1 MNQVDFLDSKLTDR
15 DDSRAISGK
24 RKRDT
29 MLNVTAP
36 SDHLVG
42 WMAIAS
48 PETDLSAKIDL
59 GLQSFAGDYGRK
71 KTTLVQN
78 GFAFGWREPLAPAPL
93 TTWSIFH
100 DEKILVFVEGSFYDA
115 YCGHRPQQGYDPAL
129 GRQLCNEYRRAAENA
144 LAGLSGSYSG
154 CIIDYASRRV
164 MTFVDRLATKPLFWA
179 RKGKTLAV
187 SSNLASLRNLQA
199 IKIDFIGAYQYL
211 TFGFP
216 LGTRTLFKNV
226 SIHPPS
232 SMQVFDD
239 HGHRTLPY
247 WKIPDRHRA
256 LPVLESAGR
265 IADAMEQ
272 SVVRV
277 HRAASGTLGLGLTGG
292 HDSRVILSA
301 LVAQA
306 VPFKAIRWDER
317 NANDK
322 TARDLCTLIGRD
334 LKLAAGINNG
344 ADLENIRDEVFS
356 YTQGM
361 YRYQS
366 GFSRLGRACLQ
377 HDVRCLMVGFAG
389 DVISGG
395 LTIPSPHYM
404 RDIRELSRRALI
416 NQLEGLS
423 FENASSLLP
432 HMSATEIE
440 QAQAE
445 WHQSFIDE
453 SGRGHLVDVAIW
465 QRLANRNLKRIC
477 FSMLPL
483 IKYVQPVFP
492 FLDNAVLDAYFSL
505 PIQALKGQQAH
516 CYASFC
522 HTPRFAAYPVSGSP
536 VPLRVEAFFPSAVH
550 RAKVWQHEI
559 HHALA
564 RYRPASEAVDWQGEY
579 QRMYNEIVRC
589 PLYSSNVLEAWR
601 SEERITPANLRHL
614 HTLSKAYAL
623 F

>member
-1 MNQVDFLDSKLTDR
+1 MV
-15 DDSRAISGK
+15 
-24 RKRDT
+24 
-29 MLNVTAP
+29 
-36 SDHLVG
+36 
-42 WMAIAS
+42 IAS
-48 PETDLSAKIDL
+48 PETDLIAKIDL
-59 GLQSFAGDYGRK
+59 GLQNFVGDYGLK

-78 GFAFGWREPLAPAPL
+78 GFAFGWREPLTPSPL
-93 TTWSIFH
+93 TTWSLFH
-100 DEKILVFVEGSFYDA
+100 DEKTLVFVEGSFYDA
-115 YCGHRPQQGYDPAL
+115 YCGHRPQPGYDPVL
-129 GRQLCNEYRRAAENA
+129 GRQLCNEYRRGAENA

-154 CIIDYASRRV
+154 CIIDYISRRL

-179 RKGKTLAV
+179 REGKNLV
-187 SSNLASLRNLQA
+187 ISSNLASFRNLRA
-199 IKIDFIGAYQYL
+199 IEIDSLGAFQYL

-216 LGTRTLFKNV
+216 LGTRTLLKDI
-226 SIHPPS
+226 SIHRPS

-239 HGHRTLPY
+239 HGHRTVPY
-247 WKIPDRHRA
+247 WKIPDRRETR
-256 LPVLESAGR
+256 PVVESAER
-265 IADAMEQ
+265 IADAIEQ
-272 SVVRV
+272 SVTRI
-277 HRAASGTLGLGLTGG
+277 HRAANGTLGLGLTGG

-301 LVAQA
+301 LVTQA
-306 VPFKAIRWDER
+306 VPFKPIRWDER

-322 TARDLCTLIGRD
+322 TARNLCTLIGKD
-334 LKLAAGINNG
+334 LKLVPGINNG
-344 ADLENIRDEVFS
+344 DDLESLRDDVFL

-377 HDVRCLMVGFAG
+377 HDVKCLMVGFAG

-416 NQLEGLS
+416 NQMEGLS
-423 FENASSLLP
+423 FESASSILP
-432 HMSATEIE
+432 HMSATEIKE
-440 QAQAE
+440 AQAE
-445 WHQSFIDE
+445 WYQSFIDE

-465 QRLANRNLKRIC
+465 QRLANRNVKRIC

-483 IKYVQPVFP
+483 SKYVQTVFP
-492 FLDNAVLDAYFSL
+492 FLDNTVLDAYFSL
-505 PIQALKGQQAH
+505 PIRALNNQQAH

-536 VPLRVEAFFPSAVH
+536 VPLKVEARFPSAVH
-550 RAKVWQHEI
+550 RAKLWQHAI
-559 HHALA
+559 RHALA
-564 RYRPASEAVDWQGEY
+564 RYRSAKEAINWQGEY
-579 QRMYNEIVRC
+579 QRMYDEIMRC
-589 PLYSSNVLEAWR
+589 PLFSSAVLKAWR